1 MKSLQRILPVIS
13 LLAACSLPPVEEDA
27 TSEALE
33 TTEGQDTV
41 VVEPEPWAPT
51 TPAWEQ
57 RSFEGVIEPA
67 SPGEV
72 TWSSW
77 PTHESDA
84 EPQGSRMF
92 LLERY
97 QEVVDERD
105 SMARE
110 IMGLNAMMDNM
121 SGKIT
126 ALEVDLGAANTT
138 CADRET
144 EISRLMAENTALA
157 ERLTTAQ
164 IARLEAERILL
175 EESIERIQIDAL
187 VNGTKS
193 NTKATT
199 DAETQTESSD
209 STQGTQQ

>member
-1 MKSLQRILPVIS
+1 MNALQRSLPVIA

-27 TSEALE
+27 TSEAIK
-33 TTEGQDTV
+33 TEGQDVV

-51 TPAWEQ
+51 TPAWET
-57 RSFEGVIEPA
+57 RSYDGVVEPA
-67 SPGEV
+67 NPGEV

-105 SMARE
+105 AMARE
-110 IMGLNAMMDNM
+110 IMGMNAMIETKN
-121 SGKIT
+121 GQLAK
-126 ALEVDLGAANTT
+126 LETNLSAANTT

-175 EESIERIQIDAL
+175 EESIERIHVDAL
-187 VNGTKS
+187 VNGTKP